1 MLGYSSQHTRAGFFA
16 IMKGKYEIWGA
27 WPL

>member
-1 MLGYSSQHTRAGFFA
+1 MLAYSSQHTRADFFA

-27 WPL
+27 RPL